1 MNTEMGN
8 GIQMTLEMW
17 MPEACPRQ
25 TVGAL
30 EHHVRT
36 SLSQENEQDCGGNEE
51 HYCYAG
57 ARFRDQP
64 LYRKNVCKEFCPEKT
79 KETADACDAP
89 GRNLSRTE
97 EHIEPA

>member
-1 MNTEMGN
+1 MKKNKQYVSKEGDKLDKK
-8 GIQMTLEMW
+8 TLETLRKEQNM
-17 MPEACPRQ
+17 
-25 TVGAL
+25 
-30 EHHVRT
+30 
-36 SLSQENEQDCGGNEE
+36 SQRELAEKLNVS
-51 HYCYAG
+51 AG